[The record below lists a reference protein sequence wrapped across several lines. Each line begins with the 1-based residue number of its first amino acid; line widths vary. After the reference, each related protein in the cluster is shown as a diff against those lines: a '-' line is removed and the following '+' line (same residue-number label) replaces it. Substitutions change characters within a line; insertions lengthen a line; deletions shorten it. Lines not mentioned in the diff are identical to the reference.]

1 MGNEYYYRVTMT
13 TDYLTVSTTVS
24 LMLDEYTGNLSDDAR
39 DQAIIEADAS
49 IEYEFGR
56 KLSERANEITVTLL
70 LDDEEVD
77 LSEEFLSV

>member
-1 MGNEYYYRVTMT
+1 MEYHYRVTMT
-13 TDYLTVSTTVS
+13 TDYLAVSTTVS

>member
-1 MGNEYYYRVTMT
+1 MEYYYRVTMT
-13 TDYLTVSTTVS
+13 TDYLAVSTTVS

-56 KLSERANEITVTLL
+56 KLSERANETTVTLL

>member
-1 MGNEYYYRVTMT
+1 MEYYYRVTMT

>member
-1 MGNEYYYRVTMT
+1 MEYYYRVMMT

-24 LMLDEYTGNLSDDAR
+24 LMLDEYTGNLSETAR
-39 DQAIIEADAS
+39 DQAIVEADAS
-49 IEYEFGR
+49 IEYELGR

>member
-1 MGNEYYYRVTMT
+1 MEYYYRVTMT

-24 LMLDEYTGNLSDDAR
+24 LMLDEYTGNLSETAR
-39 DQAIIEADAS
+39 DQAIVEADAS

-56 KLSERANEITVTLL
+56 KLSARANEITVTLL

-77 LSEEFLSV
+77 LSEKFLSV